1 MKGDIGMGDTSSLK
15 GLKLYG
21 LKTDGLVSIDVLDT
35 YSTAFRVGTVGDCLS
50 LPKDENQ
57 IKHYRADARE
67 VIDKLSSSM
76 NAMGLNYFAAA
87 LLYELLVEGY
97 KGVNNT

>member
-1 MKGDIGMGDTSSLK
+1 MADTLK

-35 YSTAFRVGTVGDCLS
+35 YSTVLRVGTVGDCLS
-50 LPKDENQ
+50 LPKDEKQ
-57 IKHYRADARE
+57 IEHYRADARE
-67 VIDKLSSSM
+67 VIDKLSSSL
-76 NAMGLNYFAAA
+76 NPMGLYCFAAA

-97 KGVNNT
+97 KGINNK